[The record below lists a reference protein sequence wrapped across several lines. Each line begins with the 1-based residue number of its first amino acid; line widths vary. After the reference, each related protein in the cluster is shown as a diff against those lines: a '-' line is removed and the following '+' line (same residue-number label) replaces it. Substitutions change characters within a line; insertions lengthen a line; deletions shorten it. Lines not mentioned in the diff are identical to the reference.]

1 MMLGVV
7 AASVAGV
14 RRKRNEEEEEEA
26 KKQKTKT
33 DPGRIRTFKDLCSKA
48 AMSLK
53 TTPHP

>member
-14 RRKRNEEEEEEA
+14 RRRRNEEEEEEEEA

-33 DPGRIRTFKDLCSKA
+33 DLEGFELSKICA
-48 AMSLK
+48 QSL
-53 TTPHP
+53 